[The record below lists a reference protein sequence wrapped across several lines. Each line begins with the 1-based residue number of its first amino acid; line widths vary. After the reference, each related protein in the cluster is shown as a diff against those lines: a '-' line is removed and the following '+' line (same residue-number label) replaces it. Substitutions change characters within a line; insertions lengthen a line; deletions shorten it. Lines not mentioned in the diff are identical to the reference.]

1 MTPTVAFR
9 LPARALALIGLI
21 ALVLA
26 STGCAFGEF
35 RPTDPFDRQLSL
47 DQAQHRYTVLVRFS
61 DFNRARDFV
70 AEDHREAFAQ
80 RMKALDDA
88 RFTDYES
95 ESVELDDEKE
105 KATVRVTYT
114 IYTPALPYEVEVA
127 EIQEWTRDGIG
138 NNWRVV
144 STFEGL
150 QQIVAN

>member
-1 MTPTVAFR
+1 MTSTAFR
-9 LPARALALIGLI
+9 FPARALALIGLV

-47 DQAQHRYTVLVRFS
+47 DRAQHRYTVLVRFS
-61 DFNRARDFV
+61 DFARAGAFV
-70 AEDHREAFAQ
+70 AEEHREEFAR

-88 RFTDYES
+88 RFTDYDS
-95 ESVELDDEKE
+95 ESVELDEEKE

-114 IYTPALPYEVEVA
+114 IYTPSLPYEVEVA
-127 EIQEWTRDGIG
+127 EIQEWSRDGMG

-150 QQIVAN
+150 QQLVAN

>member
-1 MTPTVAFR
+1 MTSTAAFR
-9 LPARALALIGLI
+9 LSARALALIGGV
-21 ALVLA
+21 ALVFG

-61 DFNRARDFV
+61 DFTRARAFV
-70 AEDHREAFAQ
+70 AEDHREAFAR

-95 ESVELDDEKE
+95 ESVELDEEKE

-127 EIQEWTRDGIG
+127 EVQEWSRDGIG

>member
-1 MTPTVAFR
+1 MTSTVAFR
-9 LPARALALIGLI
+9 LPARALALIGLA

-61 DFNRARDFV
+61 DFTRARAFV

-80 RMKALDDA
+80 RMKALDEA

-95 ESVELDDEKE
+95 ESVELDAEKE

-127 EIQEWTRDGIG
+127 EIQEWSRDGIG

>member
-1 MTPTVAFR
+1 MSSTAIH
-9 LPARALALIGLI
+9 RALRTVVLISLAAVAL
-21 ALVLA
+21 
-26 STGCAFGEF
+26 STTGCAFGEF
-35 RPTDPFDRQLSL
+35 RPMDPFDRQLTL
-47 DQAQHRYTVLVRFS
+47 DQAQHRYTTLVRFS
-61 DFNRARDFV
+61 DFDRAGAFV
-70 AEDHREAFAQ
+70 AAEHRAEFAD
-80 RMKALDDA
+80 RMRTLDAA

-95 ESVELDDEKE
+95 ESVELDDDKE

-127 EIQEWTRDGIG
+127 EIQEWSRSGIT